1 MRDITLFPTCLSIYP
16 IYISI
21 YPLYLYYTINLLFI
35 IFSTSTSFS
44 HLCLPSF
51 PFFYYLLATIIPIGN
66 SRLLIFLTSLSTII
80 SQLFLLFLLPISY
93 YIPSELFHIPKGV
106 SFPTSDPFFPLF
118 LFPHWQ
124 LYLFSPHSTRLWL
137 NVYSFSHI
145 LFTNLRIYLI

>member
-51 PFFYYLLATIIPIGN
+51 PFFYYLLATIILSNTNRQLSTSDISYISVYESFLNSFYSFYYQLATIYHPNYSTFLKVYLSQHQTHSFHCFYFPIGN
-66 SRLLIFLTSLSTII
+66 
-80 SQLFLLFLLPISY
+80 
-93 YIPSELFHIPKGV
+93 YI
-106 SFPTSDPFFPLF
+106 
-118 LFPHWQ
+118 
-124 LYLFSPHSTRLWL
+124 FSPLTLLVSD
-137 NVYSFSHI
+137 
-145 LFTNLRIYLI
+145 